1 MSSVNSQIH
10 EEMLFLAKQA
20 RTSAR
25 EMLKISSEQKN
36 NALLAMAKAMENR
49 MAYILEANKKDMKNA
64 QNAGLSSA
72 MLDRLMLNESRVMSM
87 VNALRSI
94 VNIPDPVG
102 RTIRRWRRPNG
113 LIISKVRV
121 PIGVILI
128 IYESRPNVTAD
139 SAALCIKASN
149 AVILRG
155 GKEALSTN
163 SAIADV
169 LIEGCIKAGLPETS
183 IQFVKTPDHAAVQ
196 ELLGMEGLID
206 LVIPRGGENLIR
218 TVTQLSRIPVIKHYK
233 GVCHLYVDASAD
245 LEMALKI
252 TENAKCQRPGVCNAI
267 EKLLIHRKIAKD
279 FLPRVCDLLRTHN
292 VELRGDAESIAIVP
306 DIGEATE
313 EDWYAEYLGLI
324 LTVKVVSS
332 VHEAIEHIN
341 QYGSHHSDA
350 IIAKSRTAQK
360 IFTEGVDSATVYVN
374 ASTRFTDGGEFGMGA
389 EIGISTDKLHA
400 RGPMGVEE
408 LTTYK
413 YIVRGNGQTRQ

>member
-10 EEMLFLAKQA
+10 EQMFSLVKQA
-20 RTSAR
+20 RDSAR
-25 EMLKISSEQKN
+25 KMLKISSEQKN
-36 NALLAMAKAMENR
+36 NAILAMAEAMENR
-49 MAYILEANKKDMKNA
+49 IAYILEANKKDMEDAK
-64 QNAGLSSA
+64 NAGLSSA
-72 MLDRLMLNESRVMSM
+72 MLDRLMLNESRVMTM

-94 VNIPDPVG
+94 VNIPDPIG
-102 RTIRRWRRPNG
+102 RIIRRWKRPNG

-128 IYESRPNVTAD
+128 IYESRPNVTTD

-155 GKEALSTN
+155 GKEVLSTN

-169 LIEGCIKAGLPETS
+169 LIKGCIKAGLPETS
-183 IQFVKTPDHAAVQ
+183 IQFVKIPDHAAVQ

-245 LEMALKI
+245 MEMALKI

-267 EKLLIHRKIAKD
+267 EKLLVHRKIAKE
-279 FLPRVCDLLRTHN
+279 FLPRVSVLLRTHN
-292 VELRGDAESIAIVP
+292 VELRGDVESRSIVP
-306 DIGEATE
+306 DISEATE
-313 EDWYAEYLGLI
+313 EDWYAEYLDLI
-324 LTVKVVSS
+324 LTVKIVSS
-332 VHEAIEHIN
+332 VQEAIEHIN
-341 QYGSHHSDA
+341 KYGSCHSDA
-350 IIAKSRTAQK
+350 IVAKSRSAQK
-360 IFTEGVDSATVYVN
+360 IFTEGVDSAAVYVN

-413 YIVRGNGQTRQ
+413 YIVRGNGQIRQ